1 MEVNNIQ
8 FQGFKLAQKGCPGQQ
23 EHKNT
28 RHRGLGQLLIFEHWD
43 SPGKSLFLEGAVQAL
58 QLGFVV
64 GSHSYTMSGLPHRCP
79 GPESYISALT
89 EAHFC

>member
-1 MEVNNIQ
+1 MRLDPLFPMEVNNIQ

-58 QLGFVV
+58 QLGFV
-64 GSHSYTMSGLPHRCP
+64 GGISLLHSVWIT
-79 GPESYISALT
+79 T
-89 EAHFC
+89 